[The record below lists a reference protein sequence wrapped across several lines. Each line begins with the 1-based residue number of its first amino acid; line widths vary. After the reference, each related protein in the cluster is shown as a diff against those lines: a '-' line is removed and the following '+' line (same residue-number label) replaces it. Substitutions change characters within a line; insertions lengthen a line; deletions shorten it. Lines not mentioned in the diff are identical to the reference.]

1 MRSSRRTPED
11 WHALGQFCT
20 QMGFVI
26 CLVCACFGV
35 LYCLMFVTQPMAN
48 QAPNDVVLFE
58 ILKTVLVSM
67 ISIIGTLMAVGHG
80 SNASSPPSSLPRPPL
95 PPAGVNVNTATGS
108 TFVKPVSSAPAWTG
122 RQPSPPSA
130 PPKPMVRPLA
140 TEDDDD
146 PPFKGAK
153 E

>member
-1 MRSSRRTPED
+1 MRTSRRTPED

-35 LYCLMFVTQPMAN
+35 LYCLMFVTQPMTN

-80 SNASSPPSSLPRPPL
+80 SNASSPPSSTPKPL
-95 PPAGVNVNTATGS
+95 PPAGVLVSPEKPASWVNKT
-108 TFVKPVSSAPAWTG
+108 
-122 RQPSPPSA
+122 PSPPA
-130 PPKPMVRPLA
+130 TPPKPMVRPLSQP
-140 TEDDDD
+140 DDDE
-146 PPFKGAK
+146 PVFKGAK